1 MKRKNNYLLLQSSK
15 SIKLIEIAFIFIVT
29 PIVLLLSI
37 PIVFKVIYLLLG
49 VIYII
54 LISICIEKF
63 TKIKVDK
70 QQKRKAFKEIG
81 IGFLSIALLT
91 TLVLYFQNKE
101 QLFNVMLNKP
111 TLWLRFSLVYI
122 LFSVI
127 PQELIYRTFFV
138 KRYKALIKNKTL
150 FILINAILFSFA
162 HIWFQS
168 WIVLAFT
175 FIGSL
180 LFTKTYLK
188 TRSSWLV
195 ILEHSLYGVWL
206 YTVGYG
212 ELFMFPV

>member
-1 MKRKNNYLLLQSSK
+1 MNFFSELQLQKKYKLL
-15 SIKLIEIAFIFIVT
+15 EIVALFVVT
-29 PIVLLLSI
+29 PIILFLSI
-37 PIVFKVIYLLLG
+37 PLIFKLVYILLG
-49 VIYII
+49 VVYIV
-54 LISICIEKF
+54 LICIFVEKF
-63 TKIKVDK
+63 PKVKTDKKLIKT
-70 QQKRKAFKEIG
+70 AFLEIG
-81 IGFLSIALLT
+81 IRFLIIATLT
-91 TLVLYFQNKE
+91 TFVLYFQDE
-101 QLFNVMLNKP
+101 DSLFNVMLNKP
-111 TLWLRFSLVYI
+111 DLWLKFSGIYI

-138 KRYKALIKNKTL
+138 KRYQELIKNEWL
-150 FILINAILFSFA
+150 FILINSLLFSFA

-168 WIVLAFT
+168 WVVLTFT

-188 TRSSWLV
+188 TKSSWLV